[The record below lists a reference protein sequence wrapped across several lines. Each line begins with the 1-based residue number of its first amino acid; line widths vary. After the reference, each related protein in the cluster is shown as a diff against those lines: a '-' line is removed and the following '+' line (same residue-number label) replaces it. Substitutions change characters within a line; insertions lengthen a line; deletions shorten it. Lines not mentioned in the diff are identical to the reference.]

1 MNLIKEHK
9 YIDTMMFEVG
19 ATYYIKV
26 SDAERREALI
36 VCISRS
42 KEKAEFLRIFDISGK
57 WLRINY
63 YVTIDSTYTEEFDNI
78 IIKKVIFNDVYDPL
92 AAQLYI
98 RINLE

>member
-26 SDAERREALI
+26 YDAEMREALI
-36 VCISRS
+36 VCISRTN
-42 KEKAEFLRIFDISGK
+42 EKAEFLRVFDISGK
-57 WLRINY
+57 WSKITY
-63 YVTIDSTYTEEFDNI
+63 YVNIDSTYTEEFDNI
-78 IIKKVIFNDVYDPL
+78 IIKKAFFNDVYDPCKM
-92 AAQLYI
+92 QHNI